1 MERGTETKTAVRWF
15 WAWNARKEENW
26 LEQMAREGWYL
37 ANGGIIFTF
46 VKGRPAEVR
55 YRLDWRTGTAASLKD
70 YFDLCRDAGWE
81 RVCSFGSWHYFRTA
95 DATAPEL
102 YTDRDS
108 LVERYW
114 RLLALIVVVTIP
126 NLMSLLLNLGRSTG
140 RFEHL
145 YSFARV
151 TQFVLVTFLLYGI
164 VKLLLFI
171 RQLKAAGGRP

>member
-1 MERGTETKTAVRWF
+1 MERGVETRTEVRWF
-15 WAWNARKEENW
+15 WAWDAGKEEGW
-26 LEQMAREGWYL
+26 LERMAGEGWHL
-37 ANGGIIFTF
+37 ASGGIRFKF
-46 VKGRPAEVR
+46 VKGAPAVVR
-55 YRLDWRTGTAASLKD
+55 YRLDWRTGAMGGLKD

-126 NLMSLLLNLGRSTG
+126 NLMSLLLNLGRSGG
-140 RFEHL
+140 RFEQL
-145 YSFARV
+145 YTFARV
-151 TQFVLVTFLLYGI
+151 TQFALVTFLLYGI

-171 RQLKAAGGRP
+171 RQLKAAGGRQ